1 MFSVRQIVFF
11 ENFLLTLCL
20 RTVCI
25 DFSIR
30 LIVNQNFHHSS
41 VVIGTG
47 NYLNSRSYK
56 IQRNTFIP
64 LWSIQ
69 ILNCTVIIYLFFPIA
84 PCTFIDNMAVG
95 IINHSRSY
103 AFVFYRNKLCFLRL
117 QLRSHCCNL
126 IFHSAQFFVCCY
138 ILVRVGFYI
147 TCD

>member
-25 DFSIR
+25 DFSVR
-30 LIVNQNFHHSS
+30 LIVNQNFHYSS

-47 NYLNSRSYK
+47 NHLNSCSYK
-56 IQRNTFIP
+56 VQRNTFIP

-69 ILNCTVIIYLFFPIA
+69 ILDCTVVVYIFFPIT
-84 PCTFIDNMAVG
+84 PCAFINNMTVS
-95 IINHSRSY
+95 IINHTRRH
-103 AFVFYRNKLCFLRL
+103 AFVFYRNKLRFFGL

-126 IFHSAQFFVCCY
+126 IFHSTQFFVCCH
-138 ILVRVGFYI
+138 ILIRVGFYI
-147 TCD
+147 ACY